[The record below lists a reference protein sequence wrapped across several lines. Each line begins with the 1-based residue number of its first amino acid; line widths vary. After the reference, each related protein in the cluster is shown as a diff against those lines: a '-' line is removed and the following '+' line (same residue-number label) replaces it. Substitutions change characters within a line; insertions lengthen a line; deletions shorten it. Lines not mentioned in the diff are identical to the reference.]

1 MADAKKKNAK
11 KKAPP
16 ELTPEQRRKL
26 AEKQVIG
33 AGMALDFRDQAH
45 FYNRAAELLEGIPD
59 DPNCAAQAAEYRAKA
74 DEISKDGWEAAYQAA
89 LAAKE
94 TAVTA
99 EEFSQAESA
108 FQRLP
113 NYRDA
118 DAMAAECAQR
128 YRHLSRKGHPALVVF
143 CLLLA
148 LLLAAGVAYQ
158 TNWGKY
164 QFAQLCMTTSH
175 YGKAMDTYFALGDY
189 QDSPDKEIEARYE
202 LAMQHLKKGKYQKAA
217 YHLRKLGNYQ
227 DSKTQLVIAETRLLQ
242 GAQVGDTVPFGTCDW
257 VVLDAQSDGALLT
270 LEKPLKEPQCF
281 NEQKA
286 EVSWTD
292 ASLCRWLNDRWMTE
306 TFSAEEQSMLRDS
319 DAKSKVFLLSDAEW
333 RSYGSQ
339 IKPVK
344 CNWWLRTPSTQKGCA
359 MFVDPYGTIMES
371 GYPVNAVMK
380 VRPTVWVSY
389 Q

>member
-74 DEISKDGWEAAYQAA
+74 EEISKDGWEAAYQAA

-94 TAVTA
+94 AAVTA

-128 YRHLSRKGHPALVVF
+128 YRHLARKGHPALVVF

-175 YGKAMDTYFALGDY
+175 YGKAMDTFADLKGY
-189 QDSPDKEIEARYE
+189 EDSADKETDARYQ
-202 LAMQHLKKGKYQKAA
+202 LAMQHMEKGKYQKAA
-217 YHLRKLGNYQ
+217 FHLRKLGDYQ
-227 DSKTQLVIAETRLLQ
+227 DSETQLVTAETQLLQ

-292 ASLCRWLNDRWMTE
+292 ASLCRWLNDRWMTG

-319 DAKSKVFLLSDAEW
+319 DAKSKVFLLSDSEW

-359 MFVDPYGTIMES
+359 MFVDPYGTIMEA